1 MLAAHGCVYEPEVRG
16 LYALVDVGALLSR
29 DLEVLPF
36 AEAVIAGRPAAL
48 QLRDKRGGGA
58 ETMGLL
64 RALKPLCQRGGV
76 ELFGNDRP
84 DLAAL
89 AGCHGVHLGQE
100 DVPVTM
106 ARGVAAHAMLD
117 DFRVGLSTHDEAE
130 LDAGLETDADY
141 LAIGPVFG
149 TVNKER
155 PAPTLGL
162 DGLARLVA
170 RARAARPK
178 LPLVAIGGIDAGS
191 AAAVARLVD
200 AVAVIGALLPRADV
214 SPAERMEDV
223 RARTAALVSEVARGH
238 HEGSG
243 ATGAA
248 SAGGGGSGPPTG
260 ESA

>member
-1 MLAAHGCVYEPEVRG
+1 MRG
-16 LYALVDVGALLSR
+16 LYALVDVGALGAR
-29 DLEVLPF
+29 QLEVLPF
-36 AEAVIAGRPAAL
+36 AEAVISARPAAL

-58 ETMGLL
+58 DTMALL
-64 RALKPLCQRGGV
+64 RALRPLCQQAGV

-89 AGCHGVHLGQE
+89 AGCRGVHLGQE
-100 DVPVTM
+100 DVPVSM

-117 DFRVGLSTHDEAE
+117 DFQVGLSTHDLAE

-155 PAPTLGL
+155 PAQTLGL

-170 RARAARPK
+170 RARAARPR
-178 LPLVAIGGIDAGS
+178 LPLVAIGGIDASS

-200 AVAVIGALLPRADV
+200 AVAVIGALLPGDGAAPGPR
-214 SPAERMEDV
+214 PAGG

-238 HEGSG
+238 HEASG
-243 ATGAA
+243 ASGAA
-248 SAGGGGSGPPTG
+248 SAHCGGSSPPTG